1 MIRRDCRGLRLTI
14 GLRTKGS
21 LMRKAGLL
29 FTVLLLTVVGTARG
43 QRVPNPPPEKNPH
56 AWEDANKQ
64 YPSARM
70 CGKCHP
76 SQFKEWSVSSH
87 AYASVSP
94 MFNKFEQAINN
105 FASGTVNYF
114 CVRCH
119 ASVGTSLGEL
129 RSIAWWDRAP
139 AAKEGIT
146 CVTCHRVG
154 EAYGKSNGA
163 RRITPGS
170 IHEAVFGPFD
180 TMGGIKAISGARQY
194 GILVDPEEPDRP
206 PDPDGKQWIRIH
218 QTAIQSDVLKQAEFC
233 VPCHQVAVYA
243 GIKLET
249 VWEEYRASP
258 AAKKGITCQQCHMSK
273 YPGQNDG
280 FRTGAAAHVNGYT
293 MRNDRPLTDHTF
305 VGPGYP
311 ISHPGLFPFGLEES
325 PFDPQRWL
333 KFDYRAKW
341 GSDDFESSAAA
352 RSTTF
357 PPEWQNAADRKQA
370 WQIVLEN
377 YARWND
383 RKELR
388 KKLMDKAARLE
399 GPFFEGRAA
408 PGQDLEFSYKITNL
422 NEGHNLPSGSL
433 GAQPEL
439 WLNVALIDPDGERVW
454 ESGYMDDYGDVA
466 DFQARGVQEGKTRL
480 DHQLFNMQAKFITT
494 NVKGTDREMYLPVQ
508 FDVDQRPI
516 IRPGGAPNSVL
527 NHPPFVRMEKRSIPP
542 LATRVAKYHVPGEKL
557 KKPGTYK
564 LAVRIRGRT
573 EPIYFMN
580 FVGATNDML
589 RSENE
594 WADDTHASATEFELG
609 SGTPAPRLLGELD
622 HLEAPPNGWFGPQ
635 PTIYDGP
642 YDAQAQL
649 DIYGKKF
656 MNKGSP
662 KPPVELGI
670 RIYDRG
676 AYEPPPTLMGK
687 KNPMKPAFMAFGD
700 LRIAAAYNDGLAA
713 KNGKTDQSQLAVR
726 LNMDAEL
733 QLTATERFHA
743 VLTPFTKAAK
753 GEFTSYL
760 ISGQVDDEF
769 EDAFNL
775 DLNALFFEGDVGAI
789 AQGVTGRI
797 NKLDLPFTFGRVP
810 IFTQNGIWTNDAID
824 GAAVSIT
831 AKHNSALD
839 ISNYDFTFFVGLDNV
854 TTAAL
859 KPGDDGKVFGVATFA
874 DFLRGYF
881 EAGYAYLDAD
891 PSDLSYHNVTAAFSR
906 RYRGKVSNSVRVI
919 GNFGQDASVKTADGW
934 LLLIENSLITR
945 KPQELI
951 PYVNLFAGFDSPQAL
966 MRAAGTGGVLLNT
979 GINFE
984 TDGMTNFPTLNANA
998 QDSWGGA
1005 VGVEYLFGLDRQII
1019 VEAAVVRAMEDATVS
1034 QHAIGIRYQHP
1045 IKNWTAWIFRADVM
1059 HGWQEKGDDLTGI
1072 RIELRRKF

>member
-1 MIRRDCRGLRLTI
+1 MG
-14 GLRTKGS
+14 
-21 LMRKAGLL
+21 KARVGFL
-29 FTVLLLTVVGTARG
+29 VLLVAAVAPAFG
-43 QRVPNPPPEKNPH
+43 QILPKPLPEDQPH
-56 AWEDANKQ
+56 QGWWASADNQ

-76 SQFKEWSVSSH
+76 NQFKEWSVSSH

-94 MFNKFEQAINN
+94 MFNKFEQALNN

-170 IHEAVFGPFD
+170 IHEAIFGPFD

-258 AAKKGITCQQCHMSK
+258 AAKEGITCQQCHMSK
-273 YPGQNDG
+273 TPGQNVG
-280 FRTGAAAHVNGYT
+280 FNIGAAAHVNGNI
-293 MRNDRPLTDHTF
+293 MRNDRPLTNHTF

-333 KFDYRAKW
+333 KFNYRDKW
-341 GSDDFESSAAA
+341 GSEEFENKVAA
-352 RSTTF
+352 SPGSYTDTF

-370 WQIVLEN
+370 WQIVQEN
-377 YARWND
+377 YARWIE

-388 KKLMDKAARLE
+388 TTLMEHAAKLE
-399 GPFFEGRAA
+399 GPIFGSAAA
-408 PGQDLEFSYKITNL
+408 PGKDLEFSYKITNL
-422 NEGHNLPSGSL
+422 NKGHNLPSGSL

-454 ESGYMDDYGDVA
+454 ETGYMDEYGDVA
-466 DFQARGVQEGKTRL
+466 DFQAKGVREGKTPL

-508 FDVDQRPI
+508 FDVDQRPL

-542 LATRVAKYHVPGEKL
+542 LATREAKYHVPGEKV

-564 LAVRIRGRT
+564 LAVRLRGRT

-594 WADDTHASATEFELG
+594 WADNTHQSISEFEIG
-609 SGTPAPRLLGELD
+609 SGTPTPRKVAEGEDL
-622 HLEAPPNGWFGPQ
+622 PPPPGESWFGPE
-635 PTIYDGP
+635 PTIYNVP
-642 YDAQAQL
+642 YNAQEQL
-649 DIYGKKF
+649 DIYGKKSEL
-656 MNKGSP
+656 KTP

-687 KNPMKPAFMAFGD
+687 KNPMKPAFMLFGD
-700 LRIAAAYNDGLAA
+700 LRVAAAYNDGLAP

-733 QLTATERFHA
+733 QLTATERVHA

-775 DLNALFFEGDVGAI
+775 DLNALFFEGDAGAI

-797 NKLDLPFTFGRVP
+797 NKLDLPFTFGRIP

-824 GAAVSIT
+824 GGAVSIT
-831 AKHNSALD
+831 AKHNAKLD

-919 GNFGQDASVKTADGW
+919 GNFGQDAPSTQKTADGW

-945 KPQELI
+945 NPIALI
-951 PYVNLFAGFDSPQAL
+951 PYVNLFAGFDTPQPL

-984 TDGMTNFPTLNANA
+984 TDGMTNFPTLNPNA

-1005 VGVEYLFGLDRQII
+1005 VGVEYLFKNLNRQIV
-1019 VEAAVVRAMEDATVS
+1019 VEAAVVRAMEDAIVN
-1034 QHAIGIRYQHP
+1034 QHAIGIRYQQP
-1045 IKNWTAWIFRADVM
+1045 IRTTPWIFRADVM
-1059 HGWQEKGDDLTGI
+1059 HGWQEKGEDLTGI

>member
-1 MIRRDCRGLRLTI
+1 MGR
-14 GLRTKGS
+14 
-21 LMRKAGLL
+21 AG
-29 FTVLLLTVVGTARG
+29 FVFVVLLLAVVPATG
-43 QRVPNPPPEKNPH
+43 QVIPNPPPDKNPH

-76 SQFKEWSVSSH
+76 NQFKQWSVSSH

-94 MFNKFEQAINN
+94 MFNKFEGALNT

-180 TMGGIKAISGARQY
+180 SMGGLQAISDAQKY
-194 GILVDPEEPDRP
+194 GILVDPDESDRP
-206 PDPDGKQWIRIH
+206 ADPDGKQWIRMH
-218 QTAIQSDVLKQAEFC
+218 QTAIQSNVLKQAEFC

-258 AAKKGITCQQCHMSK
+258 AAKKNITCQQCHMST
-273 YPGQNDG
+273 YPGQNVG
-280 FRTGAAAHVNGYT
+280 FGTGAAANVNGSI
-293 MRNDRPLTDHTF
+293 MRNNRPLTDHTF

-333 KFDYRAKW
+333 KFDYRAQW
-341 GSDDFESSAAA
+341 GSEDFENKVTASPGSY
-352 RSTTF
+352 TF

-370 WQIVLEN
+370 WQIIQEN
-377 YARWND
+377 YARWNE

-388 KKLMDKAARLE
+388 KKLMDKACSLE

-408 PGQDLEFSYKITNL
+408 PGQDLEFSYKIKNL

-454 ESGYMDDYGDVA
+454 ESGYMDKYGDVA
-466 DFQARGVQEGKTRL
+466 DFQAKGVQEGTTPL
-480 DHQLFNMQAKFITT
+480 DPDLFNMQAKFITT

-508 FDVDQRPI
+508 FDVDQRPL

-573 EPIYFMN
+573 EPIYFMR
-580 FVGATNDML
+580 FVGATTDML

-594 WADDTHASATEFELG
+594 WADDTHASASEFELG
-609 SGTPAPRLLGELD
+609 SGTPAPRLLGELE
-622 HLEAPPNGWFGPQ
+622 HLDAPPNGWFGPQ
-635 PTIYDGP
+635 PDYNGP
-642 YDAQAQL
+642 YDPQAQL
-649 DIYGKKF
+649 GIYTKSEIKT
-656 MNKGSP
+656 P

-670 RIYDRG
+670 RLYDRG
-676 AYEPPPTLMGK
+676 SYEPTPTSMGK
-687 KNPMKPAFMAFGD
+687 KNPMKPAFMVFGD
-700 LRIAAAYNDGLAA
+700 LRMAAAYNDGLAA

-743 VLTPFTKAAK
+743 VFTPFTKAAK

-775 DLNALFFEGDVGAI
+775 DPNALFFEGDAGAM
-789 AQGVTGRI
+789 AQGITGRI

-831 AKHNSALD
+831 AKHSSKLD
-839 ISNYDFTFFVGLDNV
+839 VSNYDFTFFLGLDNV

-859 KPGDDGKVFGVATFA
+859 PAGEDGKVFGVANFA

-891 PSDLSYHNVTAAFSR
+891 SSDLSYHNVTAAFSR
-906 RYRGKVSNSVRVI
+906 RYRGKLSNSVRVI
-919 GNFGQDASVKTADGW
+919 GNFGQDRAVKTADGW
-934 LLLIENSLITR
+934 LLLVENSLITR
-945 KPQELI
+945 KPATLI
-951 PYVNLFAGFDSPQAL
+951 PYVNLFAGFDRPQAL

-1005 VGVEYLFGLDRQII
+1005 IGLENLFSLERQLII
-1019 VEAAVVRAMEDATVS
+1019 EVAVVRAMENTTFN
-1034 QHAIGIRYQHP
+1034 QEAIGIRYQQP
-1045 IKNWTAWIFRADVM
+1045 IRTTPWIIRADAM
-1059 HGWQEKGDDLTGI
+1059 YGWQEHGDNLTGI

>member
-1 MIRRDCRGLRLTI
+1 MG
-14 GLRTKGS
+14 
-21 LMRKAGLL
+21 KAG
-29 FTVLLLTVVGTARG
+29 FVFFVLLLAVVPALG
-43 QRVPNPPPEKNPH
+43 QEIPNPPPDKNPH
-56 AWEDANKQ
+56 AWADANAQ

-76 SQFKEWSVSSH
+76 TQFKQWSVSSH

-94 MFNKFEQAINN
+94 MFNKFEGALNT

-180 TMGGIKAISGARQY
+180 TMGGLKAISGAQQY
-194 GILVDPEEPDRP
+194 GILVSPDQPDRP

-218 QTAIQSDVLKQAEFC
+218 QTAIQSDVLKQSEFC

-258 AAKKGITCQQCHMSK
+258 AAKEGITCQQCHMST
-273 YPGQNDG
+273 YPGQNVG
-280 FRTGAAAHVNGYT
+280 FATGAAAKVNDNI
-293 MRNDRPLTDHTF
+293 MRTDRPLTDHTF

-333 KFDYRAKW
+333 KFDYRAEW
-341 GSDDFESSAAA
+341 GSDDFESKVAS
-352 RSTTF
+352 SPSSYTF
-357 PPEWQNAADRKQA
+357 PPEWQNAADRKHA
-370 WQIVLEN
+370 WQIVQEN
-377 YARWND
+377 YARWKE
-383 RKELR
+383 RGELR
-388 KKLMDKAARLE
+388 KLLMAKAARLD
-399 GPFFEGRAA
+399 GPIFRGGGKQGE
-408 PGQDLEFSYKITNL
+408 DLDFSYKITNL
-422 NEGHNLPSGSL
+422 NKGHNLPSGSL

-439 WLNVALIDPDGERVW
+439 WLNVALIDPDGERIW

-466 DFQARGVQEGKTRL
+466 DHQALGVQEGKTPL

-508 FDVDQRPI
+508 FDTDQRPM

-527 NHPPFVRMEKRSIPP
+527 NHPAFVRMEKRSIPP
-542 LATRVAKYHVPGEKL
+542 LATREAKYHVPGEKL

-573 EPIYFMN
+573 EPIYFMR

-594 WADDTHASATEFELG
+594 WADDSHATASEFELG
-609 SGTPAPRLLGELD
+609 SGTPAPRLLGELE

-635 PTIYDGP
+635 PTLYNGP
-642 YDAQAQL
+642 YDAEAQL
-649 DIYGKKF
+649 GIYKKAEI
-656 MNKGSP
+656 KTP
-662 KPPVELGI
+662 KPPIELGI
-670 RIYDRG
+670 RLYDRG
-676 AYEPPPTLMGK
+676 AYQATPTLMGK

-700 LRIAAAYNDGLAA
+700 LRFAAAYND
-713 KNGKTDQSQLAVR
+713 NGNSDQSQLAVR
-726 LNMDAEL
+726 LNLDAEL

-743 VLTPFTKAAK
+743 VLTPFTEAAK
-753 GEFTSYL
+753 GKFTSYL
-760 ISGQVDDEF
+760 ISGQVEDEF
-769 EDAFNL
+769 EDAFNA
-775 DLNALFFEGDVGAI
+775 DFNALFFEGDAGAI
-789 AQGVTGRI
+789 AQGITGRI
-797 NKLDLPFTFGRVP
+797 NKVDLPFTFGRIP

-831 AKHNSALD
+831 AKHNAALD
-839 ISNYDFTFFVGLDNV
+839 VSNYDFTFFVGLDNV

-859 KPGDDGKVFGVATFA
+859 PVGQDAKVFGVANFA
-874 DFLRGYF
+874 DFLRGYW

-891 PSDLSYHNVTAAFSR
+891 DGGLSYHNVTASFTR
-906 RYRGKVSNSVRVI
+906 RYGQKLSNSVRVI
-919 GNFGQDASVKTADGW
+919 GNFGQDSAVKTADGW

-945 KPQELI
+945 RPAVLV
-951 PYVNLFAGFDSPQAL
+951 PYVNLFAGFDRPQSL

-984 TDGMTNFPTLNANA
+984 TDGMTNFPTLNGSAH
-998 QDSWGGA
+998 DSWGGA
-1005 VGVEYLFGLDRQII
+1005 VGVEYLFSLNRQLI
-1019 VEAAVVRAMEDATVS
+1019 VEAAVVQGMEDAIVS
-1034 QHAIGIRYQHP
+1034 QQALGIRYQQP
-1045 IKNWTAWIFRADVM
+1045 IRTTPWIIRADAM
-1059 HGWQEKGDDLTGI
+1059 YGWQEQGENLTGI
-1072 RIELRRKF
+1072 RFELRRKF